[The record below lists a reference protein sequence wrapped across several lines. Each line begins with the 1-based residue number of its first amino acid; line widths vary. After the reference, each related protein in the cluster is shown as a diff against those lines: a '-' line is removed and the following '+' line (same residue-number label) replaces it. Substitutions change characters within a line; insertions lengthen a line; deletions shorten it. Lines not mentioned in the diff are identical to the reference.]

1 MSVHVVALTDL
12 ARWLARWAGSLC
24 LPCTQAGAHPAL
36 ASLLALDVDPSAL
49 RRAGAA
55 LAADVPQLRVTLVRA
70 NYADIARVAAAVAG
84 GGGGGEQHAEYD
96 GILMDLGCS
105 SMQLDEPERGFR
117 CAKLRAKRLRNGW
130 GFKSVWLKRC
140 HVASEWLTR
149 VGRSLICVQ
158 FSA

>member
-1 MSVHVVALTDL
+1 VSVHVVALTDL

-117 CAKLRAKRLRNGW
+117 CAKFRAKRLRNGW
-130 GFKSVWLKRC
+130 GFKILWLKRC

>member
-1 MSVHVVALTDL
+1 
-12 ARWLARWAGSLC
+12 
-24 LPCTQAGAHPAL
+24 
-36 ASLLALDVDPSAL
+36 
-49 RRAGAA
+49 
-55 LAADVPQLRVTLVRA
+55 VRA
-70 NYADIARVAAAVAG
+70 NYADIARVAAAVAGG

-117 CAKLRAKRLRNGW
+117 CAKLRAKQLRNGW